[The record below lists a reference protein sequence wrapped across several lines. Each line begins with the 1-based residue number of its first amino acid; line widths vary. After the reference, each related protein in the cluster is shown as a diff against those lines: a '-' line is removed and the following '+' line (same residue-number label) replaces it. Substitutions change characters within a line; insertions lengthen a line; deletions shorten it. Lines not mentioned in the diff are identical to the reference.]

1 MTDEG
6 SWMPVRKDTTILTS
20 KAAVAQ
26 AMNRLCPGDHQ
37 HCRLEGHLKGFNTL
51 KTTFMQD
58 YQPAMA
64 ATLAAAIA
72 SPEVPH
78 PWDFGFAVQEVKE
91 HVGKMIDLHVEGKAE
106 ALRVVQKLHRNL
118 GHPSTK
124 SLVELLQSRNASETL
139 IQVAGTYVCAACQRY
154 RKPNQPAPSSIN
166 TAENFNQKV
175 QSDVFWI
182 KEGGVKYPILSNIDM
197 ATKYQTATLLHK
209 EKTGDLIT
217 GFERS
222 WIAHFG
228 PPAKLLTD
236 EGRGWVSDQ
245 MAEWTDSLSINHEVA
260 PGEAHTRMSLVERR
274 HAVLRKAI
282 EVYISDLDLHGPDG
296 LRTALTYILP
306 QLSAQPT
313 VAGYSPSQWLLGYQP
328 SIGNLLTS
336 DQITPVHLAGGS
348 SFEEALQRRNMAKT
362 AILQADTDQKLR
374 RALLRR
380 YAGDNIKLSVGQ
392 TCYFWR
398 DAQQSDLV
406 KIRWKGPAK
415 VLMVECDGD
424 GKPTCYWI
432 CYKTQ
437 LIRCAPHHCRP
448 DFHALATNVID
459 NLEEAKNVIRQIK
472 SRGVT
477 RYLDLNRVNKQLI
490 DDVEEDEEMMS
501 DSSNPEQISKRR
513 RLAMSPAPSV
523 SYEPSLAD
531 DEVPIPPEQDDAA
544 NNDLIH
550 NNGADLPQDVPV
562 PDTND
567 NAENLFEPSAEP
579 FPPTPMATSPV
590 NPTSI
595 PTFPDQHV
603 SVQPPSQLTLPQPS
617 LSSIQQPSPSSLP
630 LPSQHSVPQDT
641 QHSLPQTTP
650 VSVPQSIQPP
660 LPFGE
665 TFQQRR
671 ARLDRQEMMPI
682 FNQPYRHQRRNQD
695 GPYSK
700 PTPNDDDDLANV
712 VFQVE
717 DVDPDGLPSDWHFRP
732 ETGYF
737 ELRPGTTNRD
747 FWEVKAGCLIRH
759 HVHPR
764 KTLFDPNSIPAS
776 TTFRVQNVSPIVRL
790 KVVPLKINLSHQLQK
805 FDYMESKHLC
815 PIATQVIQTHVH
827 MQLRPVQHT
836 AQALAERNVQWS
848 LGTCVSVTLTRPR
861 LFDPNGFKD
870 IPIPVEHLD
879 NTRVTVHHTIDGQIA
894 SFTDDFKNQMHFTK
908 DLKKHQL
915 PAQWFGIT
923 VFQINATTR
932 KELGMTAQDQR
943 SSAKKVAQDAKV
955 QQKRVFRRDMAKNKG
970 EISEKHLTAA
980 EKELFL
986 QAKVKELQSFFEN
999 GVWEFSTSA
1008 DAIPERTLTSRI
1020 LLKWS
1025 KNTDGTPRA
1034 KARLVVRGFND
1045 VDALNGNLD
1054 TASPTTSRL
1063 SRSILLTVSSC
1074 LRWKAWAADVSTA
1087 FLQGLP
1093 QERQLWL
1100 RLPAEALR
1108 ILGAPPETRMYLK
1121 KPVYG
1126 QLDAPRRWYLEAL
1139 RRLEGLGWKRHQLDP
1154 CLFMLFDDS
1163 NITDG
1168 DTPKLVGLLIIHVDD
1183 ILAAGDE
1190 TSAVYAD
1197 VEKRL
1202 KEVFN
1207 FRTWEA
1213 DTQTLE
1219 YCGVKLERQN
1229 YAWSVHQED
1238 YWKKV
1243 KPITIHKGRSAEDE
1257 MNEHDKSQLRALLG
1271 SIQWPA
1277 VQTAPHVQC
1286 SASLI
1291 SGQQKTNKLRAI
1303 IEANQLLKF
1312 AKQNLDLRLRYEPL
1326 NVQSLDDI
1334 RLFFMFDAAHGVR
1347 EDHTSQGG
1355 YIAFFATDEIF
1366 QGESHFHIIDWR
1378 SFKLPRVARSSLS
1391 AEAQACGQSSDMA
1404 EYVARFW
1411 SCMLRPT
1418 QNLRDHLD
1426 ETSTLQP
1433 CLITDAKALYDSYHK
1448 ESLAGASTVDKRTGL
1463 EIRVAKEQLTSLGGM
1478 LRWVSSER
1486 QYADGLTK
1494 MSTRALLAE
1503 RIRYHKMKLMWDPE
1517 YTSAKKK
1524 TAAER
1529 EASRTE
1535 FAEPKKKKKESQ
1547 TTSPTFSSSL
1557 QHATP
1562 EPPHHSDMFEECD
1575 MTEDERFEDE
1585 CYLAEE
1591 RYLAEE
1597 PYKPVEAYAGFVKNA
1612 KAIVYALTLCA
1623 TMPAASAMHVPL
1635 DHEHGRWGIYFFW
1648 IILILLLLGL
1658 AFALGRR
1665 RGIRLQRARQAED
1678 VSAALNRLD
1687 SLQLR
1692 NDRHDVETQ
1701 RMREEINMLQEVR
1714 HNLELERRS
1723 ANVMAIMM
1731 EYNGHQ
1737 IRHMVGRIDR
1747 LQGLIANHQM
1757 PCPLGDTILVQ
1768 ENLDETQWH
1777 VDADCPILQM
1787 NRTPIYELDH
1797 CQLCAPRDVRMVQD
1811 RAFTGR

>member
-1 MTDEG
+1 MLILNNQLQLFLGRQARYETFLDIEHDFINANMDVCCMTDEG

-139 IQVAGTYVCAACQRY
+139 IQVAGSYVCAACQRY
-154 RKPNQPAPSSIN
+154 RKPNQPAPSSVN
-166 TAENFNQKV
+166 TVENFNQKV

-228 PPAKLLTD
+228 PPANLLTD

-296 LRTALTYILP
+296 LRTALTYVLP
-306 QLSAQPT
+306 QLNAQPT

-567 NAENLFEPSAEP
+567 NVENLFEPSAEP

-590 NPTSI
+590 NPIST

-603 SVQPPSQLTLPQPS
+603 SVQSPSQFPLPQPP
-617 LSSIQQPSPSSLP
+617 LSSVQQPPPSSLP
-630 LPSQHSVPQDT
+630 LPSHVPAPQDMQHSEPQ
-641 QHSLPQTTP
+641 PTP

-682 FNQPYRHQRRNQD
+682 FNQPHRHQRRNQD

-700 PTPNDDDDLANV
+700 PTPNDDDELANV

-764 KTLFDPNSIPAS
+764 KTLFDPN
-776 TTFRVQNVSPIVRL
+776 
-790 KVVPLKINLSHQLQK
+790 
-805 FDYMESKHLC
+805 
-815 PIATQVIQTHVH
+815 
-827 MQLRPVQHT
+827 
-836 AQALAERNVQWS
+836 
-848 LGTCVSVTLTRPR
+848 
-861 LFDPNGFKD
+861 GFKD

-879 NTRVTVHHTIDGQIA
+879 NTRAIVHHTIDGQIA

-923 VFQINATTR
+923 VFQIDTTTR
-932 KELGMTAQDQR
+932 KEFGMTAQDQR

-955 QQKRVFRRDMAKNKG
+955 QRKRVFRRDMAKNKG

-1008 DAIPERTLTSRI
+1008 DTIPERTLTSRI

-1219 YCGVKLERQN
+1219 YCGVKF
-1229 YAWSVHQED
+1229 
-1238 YWKKV
+1238 
-1243 KPITIHKGRSAEDE
+1243 G
-1257 MNEHDKSQLRALLG
+1257 
-1271 SIQWPA
+1271 
-1277 VQTAPHVQC
+1277 
-1286 SASLI
+1286 
-1291 SGQQKTNKLRAI
+1291 
-1303 IEANQLLKF
+1303 
-1312 AKQNLDLRLRYEPL
+1312 
-1326 NVQSLDDI
+1326 
-1334 RLFFMFDAAHGVR
+1334 
-1347 EDHTSQGG
+1347 
-1355 YIAFFATDEIF
+1355 
-1366 QGESHFHIIDWR
+1366 
-1378 SFKLPRVARSSLS
+1378 
-1391 AEAQACGQSSDMA
+1391 
-1404 EYVARFW
+1404 
-1411 SCMLRPT
+1411 
-1418 QNLRDHLD
+1418 
-1426 ETSTLQP
+1426 
-1433 CLITDAKALYDSYHK
+1433 
-1448 ESLAGASTVDKRTGL
+1448 
-1463 EIRVAKEQLTSLGGM
+1463 
-1478 LRWVSSER
+1478 
-1486 QYADGLTK
+1486 
-1494 MSTRALLAE
+1494 
-1503 RIRYHKMKLMWDPE
+1503 
-1517 YTSAKKK
+1517 
-1524 TAAER
+1524 AAELCMV
-1529 EASRTE
+1529 
-1535 FAEPKKKKKESQ
+1535 
-1547 TTSPTFSSSL
+1547 SPPRGLLEKGET
-1557 QHATP
+1557 
-1562 EPPHHSDMFEECD
+1562 HHH
-1575 MTEDERFEDE
+1575 
-1585 CYLAEE
+1585 
-1591 RYLAEE
+1591 
-1597 PYKPVEAYAGFVKNA
+1597 P
-1612 KAIVYALTLCA
+1612 
-1623 TMPAASAMHVPL
+1623 
-1635 DHEHGRWGIYFFW
+1635 
-1648 IILILLLLGL
+1648 
-1658 AFALGRR
+1658 
-1665 RGIRLQRARQAED
+1665 QR
-1678 VSAALNRLD
+1678 
-1687 SLQLR
+1687 
-1692 NDRHDVETQ
+1692 
-1701 RMREEINMLQEVR
+1701 
-1714 HNLELERRS
+1714 
-1723 ANVMAIMM
+1723 
-1731 EYNGHQ
+1731 
-1737 IRHMVGRIDR
+1737 
-1747 LQGLIANHQM
+1747 
-1757 PCPLGDTILVQ
+1757 PFC
-1768 ENLDETQWH
+1768 
-1777 VDADCPILQM
+1777 
-1787 NRTPIYELDH
+1787 
-1797 CQLCAPRDVRMVQD
+1797 
-1811 RAFTGR
+1811 